1 MLGSL
6 GARSVSI
13 AITDKDR
20 RHMEAIPV
28 ARRLTLMRRLMC
40 GPPTEERHFLGSTN
54 YVKTMLKLRAGGA
67 RLIDLQWQETSFTA
81 VWYRRSASVMGL
93 LLSEAI
99 ALVVWEVNE
108 RNEEV
113 TTLKT
118 WRT

>member
-1 MLGSL
+1 MLQNLRS
-6 GARSVSI
+6 RSVSI
-13 AITDKDR
+13 AITDRDR
-20 RHMEAIPV
+20 RHMDAIPA

-40 GPPTEERHFLGSTN
+40 GPPTEERRFMGSTN
-54 YVKTMLKLRAGGA
+54 YVKAMLKLRANGS

-99 ALVVWEVNE
+99 ALVVWEINE

-113 TTLKT
+113 TTLRT